1 MAVFLRT
8 REDAESAGGDGY
20 AISGTG
26 LQFAITFA
34 GNLGFEGL
42 AGVFPLEFEADGGAC
57 RGDEADH
64 GGDGMITAFIFAGI
78 ASALPR
84 GYFEFVGTNIA
95 RRGAVF
101 GAAVEERHVTEEFI
115 DEFVGGIFV
124 NLTGRS
130 DLFELAAV
138 HDGDAVGHLERLFLI
153 VGDEDAGD
161 MKLVV

>member
-20 AISGTG
+20 AIYGTG
-26 LQFAITFA
+26 LQFAITLA

-57 RGDEADH
+57 RGDEANH
-64 GGDGMITAFIFAGI
+64 GGDGMIIML
-78 ASALPR
+78 LPW
-84 GYFEFVGTNIA
+84 GYFEFVWANIT